1 MLKRKKF
8 TYQHVS
14 GSLSHCFR
22 HHLEIQEQSVLSRQF
37 LAWPWNLASPGH
49 SGDCREGC
57 VALENPTELPAMR
70 AGHPGEQLTYK
81 CPWSHCSW
89 PVQLFKNI
97 HLGLEG
103 RLFPRSPL
111 PWIFKCL
118 PLDDLQRKL
127 MTWSC
132 QKKEGFSEGTEVVF
146 STQHA
151 RSPPLYSAFDLAVMY
166 Q

>member
-1 MLKRKKF
+1 M
-8 TYQHVS
+8 
-14 GSLSHCFR
+14 
-22 HHLEIQEQSVLSRQF
+22 E
-37 LAWPWNLASPGH
+37 PGITWALW
-49 SGDCREGC
+49 RLQRGC
-57 VALENPTELPAMR
+57 VASENPTELPAVR

-81 CPWSHCSW
+81 SPWSHCSW

-103 RLFPRSPL
+103 RLFPRPTL
-111 PWIFKCL
+111 PWLFKCL

-151 RSPPLYSAFDLAVMY
+151 RSRLFIQPSTWQSCTSSTLPSGATLYMTLLWRLLRL
-166 Q
+166 

>member
-1 MLKRKKF
+1 MSQAASPTALGTTWKYRSNLF
-8 TYQHVS
+8 FPESSWLDRGTW
-14 GSLSHCFR
+14 
-22 HHLEIQEQSVLSRQF
+22 HHLGTLEIAERMCGFGKPHRTSSC
-37 LAWPWNLASPGH
+37 G
-49 SGDCREGC
+49 
-57 VALENPTELPAMR
+57 

-81 CPWSHCSW
+81 SPWSHCSW

-103 RLFPRSPL
+103 RLFPRPTL

-132 QKKEGFSEGTEVVF
+132 QKKEGFIEGTEVVF
-146 STQHA
+146 GTRHA